1 MWNDNR
7 SLVLSKICV
16 IIFIVLLAAAAILA
30 PSLVSRLVDISSNAR
45 QAGAGLF
52 LATIYVGSIP
62 AAALLLSMYKLL
74 RRISSGD
81 VFVKENVS
89 SLRFISWCFFAGA
102 IVGTASAAYFIAWL
116 PIGIAS
122 AFMCIVVRV
131 VKNVIA
137 KAVSLQDDA
146 DFTI

>member
-16 IIFIVLLAAAAILA
+16 IVFMVLLITAAILA
-30 PSLVSRLVDISSNAR
+30 PNLIARLITISSNAR
-45 QAGAGLF
+45 EAGAGLF
-52 LATIYVGSIP
+52 FATIYIGSIP
-62 AAALLLSMYKLL
+62 AAALLLSMYMLL
-74 RRISSGD
+74 RRISIGD

-102 IVGTASAAYFIAWL
+102 LIGTASAIYFIAWL
-116 PIGIAS
+116 PIGIAA
-122 AFMCIVVRV
+122 AFMYLVVRV
-131 VKNVIA
+131 IKNIIA

-146 DFTI
+146 DYTI